1 MGIDDK
7 FENAKD
13 QTVGKV
19 KGAAGDATDDQ
30 DLQAEGKAQETKGDL
45 KSAGEKIKDAFK
57 N

>member
-1 MGIDDK
+1 MGIEDK

-13 QTVGKV
+13 QTLGKA
-19 KGAAGDATDDQ
+19 KGAAGDATGDR
-30 DLQAEGKAQETKGDL
+30 DLQAEGKTQETKGDL